1 LKITTKELRD
11 YITETVRDELMQNN
25 VFSSH
30 IFEHSYV
37 TGVLGISVP
46 LNESYPYSNRFCDLI
61 IQEQLMLE
69 GFFGDFKKLGGKVK
83 EFALGIR
90 FIVEDPKRIKDF
102 VTQVLAVADEQFQ
115 KFQNWSEKT
124 LELTKKL
131 VSEYKVKAMQIVG
144 ELTQKLKDALEKL
157 WNVVNKMDGWKRALF
172 AIAAAVGVRYVWDQI
187 KGSGANELTQEERLA
202 RIDAAMG
209 AMRGD
214 DVSESILYATP
225 SLVAAMYD
233 TNTNERLDE
242 FLKGLKD
249 KAKKAGSAIKDKA
262 SKVASGAKDK
272 AKDLGKKVAKKADE
286 KIGASDT
293 KEKFPPKTQK
303 LIDEW
308 VTTFKKLGAKIGKN
322 FMAGIAIQAIVGAL
336 SGGIGTLLAF
346 MAKAFGGIK
355 YVLKVAGEPMS
366 RFVGQI
372 KNAKEEAKEAE
383 KGEDDPTESL
393 GRDAPLLRTYVR
405 QKLIR
410 LEQLD

>member
-1 LKITTKELRD
+1 MVSNMSPR
-11 YITETVRDELMQNN
+11 
-25 VFSSH
+25 
-30 IFEHSYV
+30 IFEHDYV
-37 TGVLGISVP
+37 TGVLGIKLP
-46 LNESYPYSNRFCDLI
+46 LNESAPYSIAIQRRI
-61 IQEQLMLE
+61 IEEQLQLE
-69 GFFGDFKKLGGKVK
+69 GFFADFKKLGGKVK

-102 VTQVLAVADEQFQ
+102 VAQVLAVADEQFQ
-115 KFQNWSEKT
+115 KFQKWSEKT
-124 LELTKKL
+124 LKMTKKL
-131 VSEYKVKAMQIVG
+131 VSEYKVKAMQMVG
-144 ELTQKLKDALEKL
+144 ELTKKLKDALEKL
-157 WNVVNKMDGWKRALF
+157 WNAVNKMDGWKRALF

-187 KGSGANELTQEERLA
+187 TGSGADELTQEEKLA

-214 DVSESILYATP
+214 DTSESILHSTP

-233 TNTNERLDE
+233 TNTDERLDE

-272 AKDLGKKVAKKADE
+272 AKDLGKKAAKKADE
-286 KIGASDT
+286 KTGASAA

-308 VTTFKKLGAKIGKN
+308 VKTFKKLGAKIGKK
-322 FMAGIAIQAIVGAL
+322 FMAGIAIQAIAGAL
-336 SGGIGTLLAF
+336 SGGISTAFAF

-372 KNAKEEAKEAE
+372 KNSKEEAKEAE
-383 KGEDDPTESL
+383 EGEDDPTDEKTKKEAYIRAYVQQILKEERYESI
-393 GRDAPLLRTYVR
+393 T
-405 QKLIR
+405 
-410 LEQLD
+410 